1 MNKRTFGSLVLI
13 LVFLLSACKQAT
25 QTPPIPEKFVFST
38 WGDATLYSDCFQR
51 MQKVYPAYANVKFEN
66 VQADSD
72 TTLYQRLITDF
83 TAKSWDTIPDMVE
96 MTASRIPELADAGVL
111 VDISD
116 SMKPYQDKIGKG
128 VLEGVSRNGK
138 VYAVPWM
145 ANSAMV
151 WYRADVFKE
160 AGIDPNKIETWD
172 DFMAA
177 GKTIAGFNFADG
189 KKHYL
194 LSQTSSGIDTMRLQL
209 MLNEFDTGLFDPQT
223 GETTIDKDPKFRR
236 AAEMLV
242 KMATEGVSLEI
253 SEWEAP
259 WFAALG
265 DGTIASY
272 VSANWMGQ
280 IIQGGDLGDN
290 QQGKWRAMALPA
302 FDKGGLRA
310 ALEGNS
316 ANVVIMNKPG
326 GQKDLAWLMAK
337 TCFLDDKITAD
348 LMTVHNLSTAY
359 LPAMQDK
366 RFTDPVEF
374 FGGQAVGVLD
384 RQVQEQATRFYYTAG
399 YFQAMDLIS
408 EQLGM
413 VIKEGKDLD
422 QAIKDAADNIR
433 TKVGNSK

>member
-1 MNKRTFGSLVLI
+1 MNKRIVMTTVLI
-13 LVFLLSACKQAT
+13 LVFVLSACKPKEQK
-25 QTPPIPEKFVFST
+25 PLIPEKFVFST
-38 WGDATLYSDCFQR
+38 WGDATLYEDCFQR
-51 MQKVYPAYANVKFEN
+51 LQKRYPEYASVKFEN

-72 TTLYQRLITDF
+72 ATLYQRLITDF

-96 MTASRIPELADAGVL
+96 MTASRIPELSDAGVL
-111 VDISD
+111 VDLTAW
-116 SMKPYQDKIGKG
+116 MKPFQGKIGQG

-151 WYRADVFKE
+151 WYREDVFKE
-160 AGIDPNKIETWD
+160 AGIDANKIETWD
-172 DFMAA
+172 DFLAG
-177 GKTIAGFNFADG
+177 GKTIASFSFADG

-194 LSQTSSGIDTMRLQL
+194 LSQSTGGIDTMRLQL
-209 MLNEFDTGLFDPQT
+209 MMDELDTNIFDPQT
-223 GETTIDKDPKFRR
+223 GAVSIDTDPKFRR
-236 AAEMLV
+236 AAEMMV
-242 KMATEGVSLEI
+242 RMATEGVSLEI
-253 SEWEAP
+253 AEWEAA

-265 DGTIASY
+265 DGTIVAY

-280 IIQGGDLGDN
+280 IIQGGDLGKD

-302 FDKGGLRA
+302 FDKGGSRA

-316 ANVVIMNKPG
+316 ANVVILNKQG

-337 TCFLDDKITAD
+337 TCFLDNEITAD
-348 LMTVHNLSTAY
+348 LMNVHNLGTAY
-359 LPAMQDK
+359 MPALQDK

-384 RQVQEQATRFYYTAG
+384 RQIQEKATRFYYTAG

-408 EQLGM
+408 EQLNLA
-413 VIKEGKDLD
+413 IKENKNLD
-422 QAIKDAADNIR
+422 QAIKDAANNIR
-433 TKVGNSK
+433 TKVGTSK